1 MSALHGRILIS
12 SEHAPIYSS
21 SAPKTASSST
31 RDKGLFMVFSL
42 RGVTPSVDSPRHA
55 SLDAERG
62 ADLQFFFKTFK
73 MSLTSREE
81 NKP

>member
-1 MSALHGRILIS
+1 
-12 SEHAPIYSS
+12 
-21 SAPKTASSST
+21 
-31 RDKGLFMVFSL
+31 MVFSL
-42 RGVTPSVDSPRHA
+42 RGVTPPVDSPRHA
-55 SLDAERG
+55 SLDAESD